1 MALMETH
8 RANAS
13 GRRRTALIVDEC
25 APMRAAI
32 RDLLAPEL
40 ECEEVEKL
48 EEAIAA
54 AGLRRPRVLI
64 CDAPVGGT
72 GPELCRRVRADQCLR
87 EVPLILLSADAD
99 PDRRA
104 AALEQGADDY
114 LSKPFAPREL
124 LARVRSLVRL
134 DDARQE
140 ALRQNRE
147 LERAHC
153 ELLEAQ
159 RQLLESERL
168 ATVGGL
174 ATELAHAINNPL
186 AVVWAG
192 FEELSELTRG
202 IEAGDI
208 EVVRSDIRG
217 NLERI
222 RSILQRL
229 AVVTDRE
236 DRRSAPV
243 DVHAEIDRAVAI
255 AHSRLSRVELRRRCE
270 GPPIIPAPPGY
281 LTQIVAPVLLNA
293 AQAVASVPQPRI
305 EIRTRR
311 VQGGLE
317 IVVEDN
323 GVVIAAEATPQ
334 VFDPFLPAADGSGLG
349 LTVCQ
354 RLIHRLG
361 GSAQLVSHP
370 GRGTQFRISLPVSDR
385 RPATEAAGRTLFP

>member
-1 MALMETH
+1 Q
-8 RANAS
+8 R
-13 GRRRTALIVDEC
+13 
-25 APMRAAI
+25 
-32 RDLLAPEL
+32 
-40 ECEEVEKL
+40 
-48 EEAIAA
+48 
-54 AGLRRPRVLI
+54 
-64 CDAPVGGT
+64 
-72 GPELCRRVRADQCLR
+72 LR
-87 EVPLILLSADAD
+87 EVPLILLSSDTD

-104 AALEQGADDY
+104 AALEHGADDY

-124 LARVRSLVRL
+124 LARVRCLVRL

-140 ALRQNRE
+140 ALRQNLE

-174 ATELAHAINNPL
+174 VTELAHAINNPL

-192 FEELSELTRG
+192 FEELTELTRG

-208 EVVRSDIRG
+208 EVVRSDVRG

-222 RSILQRL
+222 RGILQRL
-229 AVVTDRE
+229 AVVKDRE
-236 DRRSAPV
+236 DRRSTPV

-255 AHSRLSRVELRRRCE
+255 AHSRLGRVELKRRCE
-270 GPPIIPAPPGY
+270 GPPTISAPPGY

-293 AQAVASVPQPRI
+293 AQAVASVPHPRI

-311 VQGGLE
+311 VEGGLE

-323 GVVIAAEATPQ
+323 GVGIGAEAPPQ

-349 LTVCQ
+349 LAVCQ
-354 RLIHRLG
+354 RLIDRLG
-361 GSAQLVSHP
+361 GSAQSVSQA
-370 GRGTQFRISLPVSDR
+370 GRGTQFRISLPASGKR
-385 RPATEAAGRTLFP
+385 LTTEAAGRSLSE

>member
-1 MALMETH
+1 MTLMEPH
-8 RANAS
+8 RANPS
-13 GRRRTALIVDEC
+13 VRRRTALIVDEC
-25 APMRAAI
+25 APGRAAI
-32 RDLLAPEL
+32 RDALAPEL
-40 ECEEVEKL
+40 ECEEVGKL
-48 EEAIAA
+48 EQAIAA

-64 CDAPVGGT
+64 CDAAIAGT
-72 GPELCRRVRADQCLR
+72 GPELCRQVRADQRLR
-87 EVPLILLSADAD
+87 EVPLIILSTDSD
-99 PDRRA
+99 SDRRA

-114 LSKPFAPREL
+114 LSKPFAAREL

-140 ALRQNRE
+140 ALRQNLE

-168 ATVGGL
+168 AIVGGL
-174 ATELAHAINNPL
+174 ATELTHAINNPL

-202 IEAGDI
+202 IKAEDI

-222 RSILQRL
+222 RGILRRL
-229 AVVTDRE
+229 AVATDPE
-236 DRRSAPV
+236 DRRSAPI

-255 AHSRLSRVELRRRCE
+255 AHSRLSRVELKRRCE
-270 GPPIIPAPPGY
+270 GPPTIPAPPGY
-281 LTQIVAPVLLNA
+281 LTQIVAPVLINA
-293 AQAVASVPQPRI
+293 AQAVARVPQPRI

-311 VQGGLE
+311 VEGGLE

-323 GVVIAAEATPQ
+323 GVGIGALAPPQ
-334 VFDPFLPAADGSGLG
+334 VFDPFLPAADGSGFG
-349 LTVCQ
+349 LAVCQ
-354 RLIHRLG
+354 RLIDRLG
-361 GSAQLVSHP
+361 GSAQLVSQA
-370 GRGTQFRISLPVSDR
+370 GRGTQFRISLPVSDK
-385 RPATEAAGRTLFP
+385 RPTTGAAGRSPSA